1 MPAAPPPHL
10 APGDPYSQRTN
21 TLNRRSTM
29 HFSIRPAALAAALT
43 AALVLPALASGAPRS
58 TTVFVSRTGVA
69 RARDVDCATAA
80 YQSVQDA
87 VTAAPDGATVYL
99 CGRHPYAGPVVIA
112 KDLELTGDSG
122 ATISSHDNPAQ
133 PTADQIPEQYFAGP
147 YSGLES
153 PDAVV
158 AILADV
164 HVRIDG
170 LRIRGRFINA
180 NCPSHANDF
189 GIIALG
195 SPDNGATLQL
205 SHDTVTGIGSSN
217 QPSCGGLGI
226 GLLLGRHYFPTADGV
241 RLVNFTAYAH
251 IRNSTIDGYQSAG
264 MLVDGASSTVDLH
277 DSIVR
282 SGAPNPTLEQIGV
295 QISRGA
301 TGELTDNL
309 IAGNE
314 YNGTTPGLV
323 GMGIDIFGGCTDAG
337 GGPLD
342 TNVHVAGNHIANN
355 DLGVFVLQGDNSSE
369 CVNPAPTPTAEQI
382 VANLITKDDGITN
395 TATETDQ
402 YDNAYAGYQ
411 AGIQDGGNS
420 DTIIHN
426 AIASSIGAFG
436 PQAVP
441 PGPFLAPIDIQS
453 YPTTSP
459 VIHANTYNGRPTTPP
474 YPGEPEAPT
483 PSSLTPS
490 AAALPIH
497 TPRAAR
503 PSITSRLS

>member
-1 MPAAPPPHL
+1 
-10 APGDPYSQRTN
+10 
-21 TLNRRSTM
+21 M
-29 HFSIRPAALAAALT
+29 HFSIRPAALTVALT

-58 TTVFVSRTGVA
+58 TTVFVSHTGVA
-69 RARDVDCATAA
+69 GARDADCATAA
-80 YQSVQDA
+80 YQNVQDA
-87 VTAAPDGATVYL
+87 VAAVLDGGTVYV
-99 CGRHPYAGPVVIA
+99 CGHQPFTGPVVIT
-112 KDLELTGDSG
+112 KNLELTGDSG
-122 ATISSHDNPAQ
+122 ATISSNDNPAQ
-133 PTADQIPEQYFAGP
+133 PAADQIPEQYFVGP
-147 YSGLES
+147 YSGLEP

-180 NCPSHANDF
+180 TCPSHADDF

-195 SPDNGATLQL
+195 SPGNGATLQM

-226 GLLLGRHYFPTADGV
+226 GLLLGRYSFPTADGV
-241 RLVNFTAYAH
+241 RIVTFTAHAH
-251 IRNSTIDGYQSAG
+251 IRNTTIDGYQSGA
-264 MLVDGASSTVDLH
+264 MFVDGASSTVDLH
-277 DSIVR
+277 GSIVR
-282 SGAPNPTLEQIGV
+282 GGGPNSTLEQVGV

-309 IAGNE
+309 IAGHE
-314 YNGTTPGLV
+314 YTGTTPGLV
-323 GMGIDIFGGCTDAG
+323 GIGIDIFGGCTDVG

-355 DLGVFVLQGDNSSE
+355 DLGVFVLQGDSQ

-382 VANLITKDDGITN
+382 VANRITKDDGITN

-402 YDNAYAGYQ
+402 YGNAYAGYQ

-420 DTIIHN
+420 DTATHN
-426 AIASSIGAFG
+426 TIASSGSAFG
-436 PQAVP
+436 PQVVP

-453 YPTTSP
+453 YPSTNP
-459 VIHANTYNGRPTTPP
+459 IIHANTYNGRLTTPP
-474 YPGEPEAPT
+474 YPGEPGASSPRRGSITTSASPGRPT
-483 PSSLTPS
+483 PTT
-490 AAALPIH
+490 INGG
-497 TPRAAR
+497 
-503 PSITSRLS
+503 LS

>member
-1 MPAAPPPHL
+1 
-10 APGDPYSQRTN
+10 
-21 TLNRRSTM
+21 M
-29 HFSIRPAALAAALT
+29 HFSIRPAALAVALT

-69 RARDVDCATAA
+69 GARDVDCATAA

-87 VTAAPDGATVYL
+87 VTAASDAARVYL
-99 CGRHPYAGPVVIA
+99 CGRHPFDGPVVIA

-122 ATISSHDNPAQ
+122 ATITSNNNPAQ
-133 PTADQIPEQYFAGP
+133 PTADQIPARYFAGP
-147 YSGLES
+147 YSGLDA
-153 PDAVV
+153 PDAMV

-170 LRIRGRFINA
+170 LRIQGRFINA
-180 NCPSHANDF
+180 RCPSHADDF

-195 SPDNGATLQL
+195 SSDVGATIQL

-226 GLLLGRHYFPTADGV
+226 GLLIGRYYFPTANGV
-241 RLVNFTAYAH
+241 RLVNFTAHAR
-251 IRNSTIDGYQSAG
+251 IQNSTIDGYQSGG
-264 MLVDGASSTVDLH
+264 MLVDGASSMVELH
-277 DSIVR
+277 GSIVR
-282 SGAPNPTLEQIGV
+282 GSGPNPTLEQVGV

-314 YNGTTPGLV
+314 YNGTTPGIAGL
-323 GMGIDIFGGCTDAG
+323 GIDIFGGCTDVG

-342 TNVHVAGNHIANN
+342 TNVRVSGNHIANN
-355 DLGVFVLQGDNSSE
+355 DLGVIVLQGDNSSQ
-369 CVNPAPTPTAEQI
+369 CVNPAPTPTDEQI
-382 VANLITKDDGITN
+382 VANLITKDDGLTN
-395 TATETDQ
+395 TSTDIDQ
-402 YDNAYAGYQ
+402 YGNRYAGYQ

-420 DTIIHN
+420 DTITHN
-426 AIASSIGAFG
+426 TIASSSGAFG
-436 PQAVP
+436 PQVVP

-459 VIHANTYNGRPTTPP
+459 VIHANTYNGSPTTPP
-474 YPGEPEAPT
+474 YPGEPGAPT
-483 PSSLTPS
+483 PGRPDALSSQHFTGQH
-490 AAALPIH
+490 IH
-497 TPRAAR
+497 SPRAHHGAR
-503 PSITSRLS
+503 VAASPPA